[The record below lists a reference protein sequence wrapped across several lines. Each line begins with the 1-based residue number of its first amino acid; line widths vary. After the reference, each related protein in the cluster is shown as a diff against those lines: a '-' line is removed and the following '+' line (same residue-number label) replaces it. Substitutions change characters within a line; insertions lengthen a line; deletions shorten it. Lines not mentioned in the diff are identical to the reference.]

1 MSEQELINIFQFEK
15 KNSNVIYL
23 NYWFDILGIKLLVFL
38 LKVRWKYCHLSFLYG
53 QHDAAASRCSLSPV
67 QRLETGGNQMQ
78 FHME

>member
-38 LKVRWKYCHLSFLYG
+38 LKVR
-53 QHDAAASRCSLSPV
+53 
-67 QRLETGGNQMQ
+67 
-78 FHME
+78 